1 MSGSLFLFYKSGIIC
16 YNRHRIKMLLHRRF
30 CMNFGKEGTRKKRK
44 AALARR
50 GKIGRKLLTIFFELG
65 FAAIIGLAVCIASA
79 GYGAYQG
86 ILAASPGIEE
96 IDASPTGYL
105 STILDSKGNTTAT
118 LVASGSNRVY
128 VTLDEIPVHLQ
139 NAFIAIEDARFREH
153 NGIDIKGI
161 IRAGIRGIAAG
172 FRFREGAST
181 ITQQLLKNNVFTT
194 WTAEKS
200 QADRF
205 KRKIQEQYLA
215 LQLEQAESKD
225 WILENYLNTVN
236 LGQNT
241 LGVQSASRRYFGK
254 DVSELT
260 LSEASVI
267 AGITKNPS
275 GYNPITHP
283 EANAKRR
290 KKVLDDM
297 QDQGLITQ
305 QQYDEAM
312 DDNVYG
318 RIQKVNAKQQDKSS
332 VHSYFDDALT
342 EQVIEDLMNVLGC
355 SQTEAYKRLYNSGL
369 TIYSTQ
375 DPDIQAICDAE
386 VNNMAN
392 YPSSPKTSF
401 SMTLTIQK
409 PDGEFKYYDEQTML
423 AYYQSAN
430 KEYTINFN
438 SQEEAM
444 AAVEKYKADI
454 LEEGDVVPEN
464 GQNVTFTVQPQAALT
479 VIDQKTGEV
488 KAMVGG
494 RGEKTANRTLNR
506 ATDSVRQPGS
516 TFKVLAAFAPAID
529 TGQMT
534 LASVEDNAPYSYTNG
549 TPLKNY
555 NDKYTG
561 FATIR
566 EAIQQSINVVTVKTL
581 SDIGVDTGYDYLTE
595 NFGFTTL
602 CDQDRTEALALG
614 GITKGVTN
622 LELTAAYAAIAN
634 KGAYIKPRLYTKII
648 DHDGNVLI
656 DNTPEKHR
664 ALKKTTAWLLT
675 NAMQDVLTVGTGKLA
690 AFEGMT
696 LAGKTGT
703 TTKNKD
709 ALFAGFSPYYT
720 LVVWGGY
727 DDNTPQDGSMTSYPK
742 LIWRAVMS
750 RIHEGLKNKEF
761 KMPSGIITAEVC
773 KKSGMPVKSGICTR
787 DPRGD
792 MTITEYFAEGTVPE
806 EECVHHASIRLCA
819 SSGRLAGPYCPGSV
833 LASSVRIIGGSPDS
847 EDGPYL
853 YTGSLS
859 NICNVHTSHTQ
870 TQPQTPSGNEP
881 SGGDTVT
888 DTEGEQPDT
897 QPGEGGEQPDTPGGE
912 GGEQPGAPGGEGGEQ
927 PGASGGESG
936 EHPSGE
942 GGEPGQQPD
951 TPPAGN
957 GEGVPTEVI
966 MDFE

>member
-1 MSGSLFLFYKSGIIC
+1 
-16 YNRHRIKMLLHRRF
+16 
-30 CMNFGKEGTRKKRK
+30 MNFGKEGTKKKRK
-44 AALARR
+44 AAIAKR
-50 GKIGRKLLTIFFELG
+50 GKIGRKLITVFFE
-65 FAAIIGLAVCIASA
+65 FCFVAVIALAVCIASS

-86 ILAASPGIEE
+86 ILSASPGIDE

-128 VTLDEIPVHLQ
+128 VTLDEIPIHLQ

-172 FRFREGAST
+172 FHFSEGAST

-215 LQLEQAESKD
+215 LQLEKVESKD

-260 LSEASVI
+260 LSESAVI

-283 EANAKRR
+283 KDNRKRR
-290 KKVLDDM
+290 KKVLGDM
-297 QDQGLITQ
+297 QEQGLITQ

-318 RIQKVNAKQQDKSS
+318 RIQKVNARQQDKSS

-355 SQTEAYKRLYNSGL
+355 SQTEAYKRLYNTGL

-375 DPDIQAICDAE
+375 DPDIQAICDEE

-392 YPSSPKTSF
+392 YPASPKTSL

-423 AYYQSAN
+423 AYYQSAD
-430 KEYTINFN
+430 KSYTINFN

-444 AAVEKYKADI
+444 AAVEKYKNDI
-454 LEEGDVVPEN
+454 LEEGDTVPEN
-464 GQNVTFTVQPQAALT
+464 GQTVTFTVQPQAALT

-534 LASVEDNAPYSYTNG
+534 LASVEDDAPYSYSNG

-555 NDKYTG
+555 NNKYTG
-561 FATIR
+561 FTSIR
-566 EAIQQSINVVTVKTL
+566 EAIKQSINVVTVKTL
-581 SDIGVDTGYDYLTE
+581 SDIGIDTGYDYLTE
-595 NFGFTTL
+595 KFGFTTL
-602 CDQDRTEALALG
+602 TDQDRTEALALG

-634 KGAYIKPRLYTKII
+634 KGTYIKPRLYTKII

-656 DNTPEKHR
+656 DNQPQKHR

-675 NAMQDVLTVGTGKLA
+675 NAMQEAITTGTGRQA

-703 TTKNKD
+703 TTKSKD
-709 ALFAGFSPYYT
+709 ALFAGFSPYYS

-727 DDNTPQDGSMTSYPK
+727 DDNTPQDDGTTSYPK
-742 LIWRAVMS
+742 MIWRAVMS

-792 MTITEYFAEGTVPE
+792 MTVTEFFAEGSVPE
-806 EECVHHASIRLCA
+806 EECVHHASIRVCA
-819 SSGRLAGPYCPGSV
+819 SSGRMAGPYCPGSV

-853 YTGSLS
+853 YTGSLN
-859 NICNVHTSHTQ
+859 NICNIHTSQ
-870 TQPQTPSGNEP
+870 TQIPPQTPSGDTPEE
-881 SGGDTVT
+881 GGTAT
-888 DTEGEQPDT
+888 DPENGQPGTPQGEDAGQPD
-897 QPGEGGEQPDTPGGE
+897 GPGGE
-912 GGEQPGAPGGEGGEQ
+912 AGEQPGAPGEDTG
-927 PGASGGESG
+927 
-936 EHPSGE
+936 
-942 GGEPGQQPD
+942 QPD
-951 TPPAGN
+951 TPPGEGTGQQPGAPQPGA

-966 MDFE
+966 MDFD